1 MNKYAL
7 FGFIMAWLLMATFI
21 VDSFGAYLGNDD
33 ISITNPIDDFTDE
46 GDNDTQKMRSMVSTF
61 FSALTLQVVGLP
73 NILAILMFGVPSF
86 ILMFMTLDITIK
98 ILEAVIPF

>member
-1 MNKYAL
+1 MSKYAL
-7 FGFIMAWLLMATFI
+7 FGLIMAWLLMATFI
-21 VDSFGAYLGNDD
+21 IDSFGVYLGDD
-33 ISITNPIDDFTDE
+33 TISVVNPINDLSTE
-46 GDNDTQKMRSMVSTF
+46 GDNDTQKISSMVETF

-86 ILMFMTLDITIK
+86 ILMFMILEITIK